1 MTGPEAGRDIDLE
14 RIETALAEG
23 RASADDQRERE
34 LQELALALRA
44 DSPEPEPRF
53 ARELDARVGDGFRK
67 PRRARLP
74 FPGALRRGWMPAL
87 AGAAALV
94 AVAVAAVNLVGGGGG
109 SSSSE
114 RLSSQKAVAPASTS
128 PYAPYALT
136 MPPGTAATASARRV
150 ERSAQITLSAPKDK
164 LQAAADGVGT
174 VAERHGG
181 FVLSS
186 QVNTGDQSSPGG
198 SFVLRVPAR
207 ELQATLA
214 DLSKVASLTARSE
227 SGQDVTL
234 PFRQVQDRLGS
245 ALIERRALRIRLN
258 HAKGAKADAI
268 RARIV
273 RLSAE
278 IDALTGRMHDLRSR
292 TVYSTVEVTLQEEHG
307 AAGGVGS
314 AWHDSLQTLQ
324 ELLAS
329 AVRVMGVLLPLA
341 LLAGAALLGT
351 RTLRRRRRE
360 AALF

>member
-23 RASADDQRERE
+23 RATADDPRERE

-53 ARELDARVGDGFRK
+53 ASELDRRVSDGFRR
-67 PRRARLP
+67 PRRGRLP

-87 AGAAALV
+87 AGAAALLL
-94 AVAVAAVNLVGGGGG
+94 VAVAAVNVLGGGDGGGGG
-109 SSSSE
+109 TERVTSLKSPSSAAGGS
-114 RLSSQKAVAPASTS
+114 APIA
-128 PYAPYALT
+128 
-136 MPPGTAATASARRV
+136 PPGSLATAGGRRV

-164 LQAAADGVGT
+164 LQGTADGVGT

-186 QVNTGDQSSPGG
+186 QVNTGNQSAPGG
-198 SFVLRVPAR
+198 SFVLRVPSR

-214 DLSKVASLTARSE
+214 DLSKLAHLRARSE

-245 ALIERRALRIRLN
+245 ALIERQALRIRLR
-258 HAKGAKADAI
+258 HATGADADSI

-292 TVYSTVEVTLQEEHG
+292 TVYSTVEVTLEQEQG

-314 AWHDSLQTLQ
+314 AWHDSLRTLQ
-324 ELLAS
+324 ELLAFT
-329 AVRVMGVLLPLA
+329 VRVMGVLLPLA
-341 LLAGAALLGT
+341 LLGGAALLGT
-351 RTLRRRRRE
+351 RALRRRRRE